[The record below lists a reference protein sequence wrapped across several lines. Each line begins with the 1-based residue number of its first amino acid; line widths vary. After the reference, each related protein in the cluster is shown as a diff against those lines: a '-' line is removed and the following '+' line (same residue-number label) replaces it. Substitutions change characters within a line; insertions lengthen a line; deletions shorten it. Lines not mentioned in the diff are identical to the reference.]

1 MLKHFA
7 LLAAFACMAAS
18 ASETWPGLSAEAHCG
33 GSKIDEAGLLDKVVL
48 VYEWDASINNCV
60 DYLPRMQQIWASFS
74 SKPFVMLG
82 SVQGQSAAA
91 KRAIAANKV
100 TFPNYESCGYER
112 NYTTGV
118 KLPYFYV
125 VNHSGRIVYAGA
137 SERDATEAVVTWITR
152 VGHPESLTGD
162 FVFGKKCRYKAM
174 EKSLVLGKS
183 IKSQLKTLEA
193 DAKKGQ
199 SKAATPQMRAVAAD
213 ARALLKEIEES
224 KCAVKRS
231 IESKKRI
238 APAMALRLIKDFMV
252 TFPEDGAAYKD
263 EILALE
269 ERAKATTGK

>member
-7 LLAAFACMAAS
+7 LLAAFACAAAS
-18 ASETWPGLSAEAHCG
+18 ASETWPGLSAEGHCG

-48 VYEWDASINNCV
+48 VYEWDASINDCV
-60 DYLPRMQQIWASFS
+60 AYLPRMQQIWASFS
-74 SKPFVMLG
+74 GKPFVLLG
-82 SVQGQSAAA
+82 SVQGQAAAA
-91 KRAIAANKV
+91 KREIAAKKV

-125 VNHSGRIVYAGA
+125 VNHSGRIVYSGTG
-137 SERDATEAVVTWITR
+137 ERDATEAVVTWITR

-162 FVFGKKCRYKAM
+162 FVFGRKCKYKAM

-199 SKAATPQMRAVAAD
+199 SKAATPQVRAAAAD
-213 ARALLKEIEES
+213 ARAILNEIEES
-224 KCAVKRS
+224 KRAIKRS
-231 IESKKRI
+231 IESKKRV
-238 APAMALRLIKDFMV
+238 APVAALRLIKDFMV

-263 EILALE
+263 EIPGLE
-269 ERAKATTGK
+269 ERVKAAASK